1 MTAHMLRGPLHN
13 VGFCPLLLAL
23 DMLDLLT
30 TANGTTRKKTA
41 VVMTSALLRS
51 ADVAR
56 ETAYFAI
63 VPIGD
68 IASLLDHFVGARE
81 KRCRHFDA

>member
-1 MTAHMLRGPLHN
+1 MSP
-13 VGFCPLLLAL
+13 F
-23 DMLDLLT
+23 
-30 TANGTTRKKTA
+30 GTTRKKTA

-56 ETAYFAI
+56 ETAYFAE

-68 IASLLDHFVGARE
+68 IAPLLAE
-81 KRCRHFDA
+81 